1 MISPRSRP
9 DYIDLLNPLLT
20 GLGYFIAAVITLR
33 MVDELNSI
41 AIIWPAS
48 GLLLAVLLLQNNFP
62 AYPHVLSAAL
72 GSLAANIIDN
82 GQLAVSAA
90 YTVANIFEPMAIAA
104 ILKAK
109 LARRLSFSSPQHL
122 FWFAFAAVIG
132 CACSATIANALTP
145 IASAEFWFSWFSTD
159 LLGILI
165 VTPLLM
171 VAHRAFRN
179 RGIVTGPS
187 KVIEA
192 TAIFALVGAVS
203 WVTFYQ
209 LDATMLFL
217 QMFVV
222 LTAASRL
229 GPLGAA
235 GGVLIVAC
243 VGGVSFDAWTHT
255 QAFFGAGLRGKSLYF
270 QFYLLTLFA
279 ASLPIAALL
288 AERDRILARLGE
300 EKRLL
305 QLAEDNA
312 DIGHWW
318 LDVDTQTIRWSRGVF
333 SIFGLP
339 EGSPPPLEA
348 AINAYHPEDRHIVTE
363 NLEKAIEDRQGFEFK
378 ARIIRPDGEVR
389 HVRSRG
395 ELDHHSDRDRMGL
408 FGIVQDVTQQV
419 THELS
424 ITEARSRAEEAALSA
439 KILAETD
446 QLTQIPNRRRVT
458 ADLTN
463 AVMTSRSDGNAVS
476 VALFDIDHFKRV
488 NDTFGHQMGDE
499 VLKRVAETATAAVRA
514 GDIVGRFGGEEFVI
528 VLPNTTAKTAMLI
541 AERVRMAIEKAGTTP
556 AVTISVGVAER
567 TQKEDVES
575 LLRGADQAL
584 YLAKREGRNTVR
596 LAA

>member
-1 MISPRSRP
+1 MQILGTGGSMWILKRSA
-9 DYIDLLNPLLT
+9 
-20 GLGYFIAAVITLR
+20 G
-33 MVDELNSI
+33 
-41 AIIWPAS
+41 
-48 GLLLAVLLLQNNFP
+48 
-62 AYPHVLSAAL
+62 
-72 GSLAANIIDN
+72 LAA
-82 GQLAVSAA
+82 
-90 YTVANIFEPMAIAA
+90 
-104 ILKAK
+104 
-109 LARRLSFSSPQHL
+109 
-122 FWFAFAAVIG
+122 
-132 CACSATIANALTP
+132 C
-145 IASAEFWFSWFSTD
+145 
-159 LLGILI
+159 
-165 VTPLLM
+165 
-171 VAHRAFRN
+171 
-179 RGIVTGPS
+179 
-187 KVIEA
+187 
-192 TAIFALVGAVS
+192 LV
-203 WVTFYQ
+203 
-209 LDATMLFL
+209 
-217 QMFVV
+217 
-222 LTAASRL
+222 
-229 GPLGAA
+229 
-235 GGVLIVAC
+235 
-243 VGGVSFDAWTHT
+243 
-255 QAFFGAGLRGKSLYF
+255 
-270 QFYLLTLFA
+270 
-279 ASLPIAALL
+279 
-288 AERDRILARLGE
+288 
-300 EKRLL
+300 
-305 QLAEDNA
+305 
-312 DIGHWW
+312 
-318 LDVDTQTIRWSRGVF
+318 
-333 SIFGLP
+333 IFGLP

-408 FGIVQDVTQQV
+408 FGIVQDVTQQG

-541 AERVRMAIEKAGTTP
+541 AERVRMAIQKAGTTP

-584 YLAKREGRNTVR
+584 YLAKREGRNTWPHR
-596 LAA
+596 IYDNLSL

>member
-1 MISPRSRP
+1 M
-9 DYIDLLNPLLT
+9 
-20 GLGYFIAAVITLR
+20 
-33 MVDELNSI
+33 
-41 AIIWPAS
+41 
-48 GLLLAVLLLQNNFP
+48 
-62 AYPHVLSAAL
+62 
-72 GSLAANIIDN
+72 
-82 GQLAVSAA
+82 
-90 YTVANIFEPMAIAA
+90 
-104 ILKAK
+104 
-109 LARRLSFSSPQHL
+109 
-122 FWFAFAAVIG
+122 
-132 CACSATIANALTP
+132 
-145 IASAEFWFSWFSTD
+145 
-159 LLGILI
+159 
-165 VTPLLM
+165 
-171 VAHRAFRN
+171 
-179 RGIVTGPS
+179 
-187 KVIEA
+187 
-192 TAIFALVGAVS
+192 
-203 WVTFYQ
+203 
-209 LDATMLFL
+209 
-217 QMFVV
+217 
-222 LTAASRL
+222 
-229 GPLGAA
+229 
-235 GGVLIVAC
+235 
-243 VGGVSFDAWTHT
+243 
-255 QAFFGAGLRGKSLYF
+255 
-270 QFYLLTLFA
+270 
-279 ASLPIAALL
+279 
-288 AERDRILARLGE
+288 
-300 EKRLL
+300 
-305 QLAEDNA
+305 
-312 DIGHWW
+312 
-318 LDVDTQTIRWSRGVF
+318 
-333 SIFGLP
+333 
-339 EGSPPPLEA
+339 
-348 AINAYHPEDRHIVTE
+348 
-363 NLEKAIEDRQGFEFK
+363 
-378 ARIIRPDGEVR
+378 
-389 HVRSRG
+389 RSRG

>member
-1 MISPRSRP
+1 M
-9 DYIDLLNPLLT
+9 
-20 GLGYFIAAVITLR
+20 
-33 MVDELNSI
+33 
-41 AIIWPAS
+41 
-48 GLLLAVLLLQNNFP
+48 
-62 AYPHVLSAAL
+62 
-72 GSLAANIIDN
+72 
-82 GQLAVSAA
+82 
-90 YTVANIFEPMAIAA
+90 
-104 ILKAK
+104 
-109 LARRLSFSSPQHL
+109 
-122 FWFAFAAVIG
+122 
-132 CACSATIANALTP
+132 
-145 IASAEFWFSWFSTD
+145 
-159 LLGILI
+159 
-165 VTPLLM
+165 
-171 VAHRAFRN
+171 
-179 RGIVTGPS
+179 
-187 KVIEA
+187 IEA
-192 TAIFALVGAVS
+192 TAIFSLIGAVS

-209 LDATMLFL
+209 LDASMLFL

-243 VGGVSFDAWTHT
+243 VGGLSFDVWPHT
-255 QAFFGAGLRGKSLYF
+255 QAFFGTGLRGKSLYF

-333 SIFGLP
+333 TIFGLT
-339 EGSPPPLEA
+339 EGSPPPLAA
-348 AINAYHPEDRHIVTE
+348 AIDAYHPDDRYIVTHHI
-363 NLEKAIEDRQGFEFK
+363 EKAIKDRQGFEFR
-378 ARIIRPDGEVR
+378 ARIIRPDGQVR

-424 ITEARSRAEEAALSA
+424 IIEARSRAEEAAHSA

-458 ADLTN
+458 SDLKK
-463 AVMTSRSDGNAVS
+463 AVMTSKNEGNPVS
-476 VALFDIDHFKRV
+476 VALFDIDHFKQV
-488 NDTFGHQMGDE
+488 NDTFGHHIGDD
-499 VLKRVAETATAAVRA
+499 VLRRVAETATAAVRA
-514 GDIVGRFGGEEFVI
+514 CDIVGRFGGEEFVI
-528 VLPNTTAKTAMLI
+528 LLPNTTAKTAMLI
-541 AERVRMAIEKAGTTP
+541 AERVRIAIANVRSTP

-567 TQKEDVES
+567 FQEENVES
-575 LLRGADQAL
+575 LLQRVDQAL
-584 YLAKREGRNTVR
+584 YTAKREGRNTLS